1 MNELR
6 ALIVDDSKTA
16 CVVMARLLRANG
28 IESDS
33 CYSGQEALSYLQSF
47 KPAVIFMDHNMPGM
61 DGFEVVKALKES
73 PDTATI
79 PVMMYTARS
88 GEDVFFGQARALGAI
103 DVLPKQLDQKHIQQA
118 LTQLGMM
125 PKQRRAEDQVQAQ
138 NYTQEPSQEA
148 AVFQLDKNID
158 DASSAPDDSLVA
170 EVQNAATSSHAAQIN
185 EAELGQLIQDNFQ
198 KIYINSI
205 RGFISEQIYSSVSE
219 FLEHYKSEQRQ
230 FNQKIAKNLASKE
243 KQHKE
248 TVNKAQQETAS
259 QWNTFRE
266 QQAASISS
274 SRMVNYLFM
283 TFIGFVLWMLYTT
296 QQDMHRELNTAKS
309 LLEETSLQL
318 AQSVELNREIVERA
332 QPQSELSRHAEN
344 RVEHEL
350 DAYSSQSIEHTENR
364 QQDAKQIIGYD
375 TSIGGYIVQNS
386 FGYNAYY
393 STDGE
398 LLSYV
403 PVEYYLDSSCFG
415 EPRIVSEAAFVYRD
429 YNDVLWRVTD
439 SQYTEKQLPMSM
451 RDQDGSCKI
460 YQSEQLLQ
468 LNTLELNDRETT
480 GIELSPVKISISSY

>member
-103 DVLPKQLDQKHIQQA
+103 DVLPKQLDQKHIEQA

-125 PKQRRAEDQVQAQ
+125 PKQRRADDKP
-138 NYTQEPSQEA
+138 QELSKPPSISNKTESLNQKISITSKPEGSRLEVVA
-148 AVFQLDKNID
+148 RPGS
-158 DASSAPDDSLVA
+158 SSAHLTA
-170 EVQNAATSSHAAQIN
+170 
-185 EAELGQLIQDNFQ
+185 AELEQMIQDNFQ

-230 FNQKIAKNLASKE
+230 FNQKIAKNIANKE

-248 TVNKAQQETAS
+248 SVSKAQQETAS
-259 QWNTFRE
+259 QWNIFRE
-266 QQAASISS
+266 QQAASFSS

-283 TFIGFVLWMLYTT
+283 TFIGFVLWMAYQT
-296 QQDMHRELNTAKS
+296 QQNMHDELNAAQSK
-309 LLEETSLQL
+309 LEKTSLQL
-318 AQSVELNREIVERA
+318 AETIEKMQEMRLTEHPIINETETLNSEKLDDSVTNQEDTLEILQYV
-332 QPQSELSRHAEN
+332 AE
-344 RVEHEL
+344 
-350 DAYSSQSIEHTENR
+350 
-364 QQDAKQIIGYD
+364 
-375 TSIGGYIVQNS
+375 IGGYIVQNQY
-386 FGYNAYY
+386 GYKAYY
-393 STDGE
+393 SADGE

-403 PVEYYLDSSCFG
+403 PIEYYLDTNCFG
-415 EPRIVSEAAFVYRD
+415 EPRVVSGSAFVYRD
-429 YNDVLWRVTD
+429 YNDVLWRVAD
-439 SQYTEKQLPMSM
+439 STMTEGQLPMSM
-451 RDQDGSCKI
+451 RDQDGSCKV
-460 YQSEQLLQ
+460 YQSDQLLQ
-468 LNTLELNDRETT
+468 LTTLELNDVETT
-480 GIELSPVKISISSY
+480 GIDLQSLKFTVSSY